1 MQLTDRDR
9 EVLLF
14 LRSQG
19 FASFDQLCKRFFK
32 TKQNTSNRLVL
43 LEKNQYLKSHNL
55 KSYLTESNS
64 KFFPYIQGLGINPKT
79 KIYTLHNVFK
89 RQFSETNRLIK
100 KDLLLHQL
108 LLNDIYFFISDQVLS
123 ELNPDLKSTLVLND
137 PEHKLLATVDI
148 TKRKEFTPDLT
159 ILSGE
164 MCLSVELERTAKN
177 QNRYQE
183 RFWFYED
190 SSFTHVIY
198 FYVNESHLPNLLKY
212 SGLARKFCFAHY
224 LKPEL
229 VFSNIFGHMQLNSWI
244 NKINTVEGINKNE
257 IKRPTKAS
265 GQLFN
270 SSL

>member
-1 MQLTDRDR
+1 MIPSIRDR
-9 EVLLF
+9 YNSEFNQKKYDEFVEHLNQKFGKDVIFRVAETPMFVDRELKNKLVTACNNIVEVLL
-14 LRSQG
+14 
-19 FASFDQLCKRFFK
+19 
-32 TKQNTSNRLVL
+32 
-43 LEKNQYLKSHNL
+43 
-55 KSYLTESNS
+55 
-64 KFFPYIQGLGINPKT
+64 
-79 KIYTLHNVFK
+79 
-89 RQFSETNRLIK
+89 
-100 KDLLLHQL
+100 
-108 LLNDIYFFISDQVLS
+108 
-123 ELNPDLKSTLVLND
+123 NPDFKSTLVLND
-137 PEHKLLATVDI
+137 PEHKLLSTVDI

-183 RFWFYED
+183 KFWFYED

-198 FYVNESHLPNLLKY
+198 FYVNESQLPNLLKY

-229 VFSNIFGHMQLNSWI
+229 VFSNIFGHMNIHEWI

-257 IKRPTKAS
+257 IKRPTKTA